1 MNLHSLAPEASASA
15 NSATSAYSIFHRSL
29 RLTRSAWNILSPNPP
44 DVNIFFEK
52 ITIFLPDGAD
62 CVKNKKMQ
70 TCVLRKIDKTK
81 RNEYN
86 LVKEEKRG

>member
-1 MNLHSLAPEASASA
+1 MKLPSLAPEASASA
-15 NSATSAYSIFHRSL
+15 NSATSAYCL